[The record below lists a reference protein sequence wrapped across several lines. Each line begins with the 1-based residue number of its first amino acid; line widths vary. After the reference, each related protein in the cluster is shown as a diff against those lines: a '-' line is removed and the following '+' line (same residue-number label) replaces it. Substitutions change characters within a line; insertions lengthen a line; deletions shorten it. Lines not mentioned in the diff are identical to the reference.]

1 MIYRENIDE
10 AAEELQHFKD
20 SLRENLLQYTRQAFQ
35 VLQKKSKPRILD
47 IGCGSGV
54 PTLEL
59 AKLSGGEVIGID
71 IDKAQLERLK
81 IRIEKAGLQH
91 RVKTFNRSMLN
102 LEFSDNF
109 FDIIWAEG
117 SIAVIGFEK
126 GLREWG
132 RTLKTG
138 GYLVVHDD
146 MGNLEEKTILIP
158 RCGYT
163 LIHHFILGSDEWWKN
178 YYAPLEKK
186 INEIKEQYVSSKG
199 IEELL
204 GGDQREIDGFG
215 KNPERYRSVFFILSK
230 L

>member
-1 MIYRENIDE
+1 MIYGENIDE

-35 VLQKKSKPRILD
+35 VLQNMSKPRILD

-71 IDKAQLERLK
+71 INQVQLERLNIK
-81 IRIEKAGLQH
+81 IVQRGLQH
-91 RVKTFNRSMLN
+91 RVRTFNRSMLS
-102 LEFSDNF
+102 LDFPDNF

-117 SIAVIGFEK
+117 SIAVIGFKK

-132 RTLKTG
+132 RILKTG

-146 MGNLEEKTILIP
+146 MGNLEKKTRLIP
-158 RCGYT
+158 QYGYT
-163 LIHHFILGSDEWWKN
+163 LIHHFTLSNDVWSRY

-186 INEIKEQYVSSKG
+186 VNEIREQYVSSKG

-204 GGDQREIDGFG
+204 CGDQREIDGFG
-215 KNPERYRSVFFILSK
+215 KDPERYRSVFFIMRK
-230 L
+230 M